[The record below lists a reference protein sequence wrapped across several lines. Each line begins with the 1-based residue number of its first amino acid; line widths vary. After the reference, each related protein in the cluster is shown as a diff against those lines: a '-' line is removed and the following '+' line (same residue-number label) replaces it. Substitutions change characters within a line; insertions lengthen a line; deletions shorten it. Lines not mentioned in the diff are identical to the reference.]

1 MQGDVMSSRK
11 IKDLTPRM
19 QEKILF
25 FERCLNEAG
34 LGHFKKCSTFR
45 SQLEQDALYMQG
57 RKPLEEVNAAR
68 RAVGLWEIDE
78 STNKRKVTWVKV
90 SVHTSREAVDYFAL
104 VDGKY
109 CNDLKVDVDK
119 DSIPDWQE
127 FGKIAEECGLTWG
140 GRWRSPDYPHVQ
152 WRDV

>member
-1 MQGDVMSSRK
+1 
-11 IKDLTPRM
+11 
-19 QEKILF
+19 
-25 FERCLNEAG
+25 
-34 LGHFKKCSTFR
+34 
-45 SQLEQDALYMQG
+45 MQG

-78 STNKRKVTWVKV
+78 STNKRKVTWRKT
-90 SVHTSREAVDYFAL
+90 SIHTSREAVDYFIL
-104 VDGKY
+104 KDGKY

-119 DSIPDWQE
+119 DGVQDWQE
-127 FGKIAEECGLTWG
+127 FGQIAEECGLTWG

>member
-1 MQGDVMSSRK
+1 MASRK

-19 QEKILF
+19 QEKILN

-34 LGHFKKCSTFR
+34 LGHFKKCCTYR
-45 SQLEQDALYMQG
+45 SQAEQDALYMQG

-68 RAVGLWEIDE
+68 VAVGLWEIDE
-78 STNKRKVTWVKV
+78 ATNKRKVTWRK
-90 SVHTSREAVDYFAL
+90 SSIHTDREAVDYFAL

-109 CNDLKVDVDK
+109 CDDLKVDVDK

-127 FGKIAEECGLTWG
+127 FGKIAEKCGLEWG
-140 GRWRSPDYPHVQ
+140 GSWKKSPDFPHVE
-152 WRDV
+152 WRDA